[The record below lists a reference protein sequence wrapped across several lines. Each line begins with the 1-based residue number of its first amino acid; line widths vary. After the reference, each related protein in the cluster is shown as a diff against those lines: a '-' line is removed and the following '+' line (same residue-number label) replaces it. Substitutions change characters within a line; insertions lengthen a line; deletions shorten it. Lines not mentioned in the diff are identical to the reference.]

1 MLFLKYQR
9 QFKRLFLGPG
19 TLEAAAYR
27 KEVIWPEETVTYLPQ
42 IYLDGQIER
51 VIGSPVESTR
61 DQEVE
66 TATKLTGHHAP
77 TIAYHLKE
85 VAVIDGSVYAGTLR
99 FFVGDFKA
107 LSSVE
112 PADFDRAALVS
123 TFYGVRY
130 FGHWLR
136 DDCTH
141 WLLANE
147 FSLPPL
153 CFPSPSG
160 LHVEGY
166 KTLFDQVLAPTFRA
180 RVKHLTIFSD
190 HEQNGLRRQ
199 RYEHLRNIV
208 AARFARSGRRS
219 LIYLKRGS
227 NGAPRKIQNEA
238 EIIDI
243 LTRCGFRV
251 LDTASISLEELMGA
265 LVNAKVIV
273 SLEGS
278 HIAHCVC
285 SIPSDS
291 GLLVLQPPDRFT
303 ANHRLWTNCLG
314 IRSGFVVGK
323 MSEAGYHF
331 DPIEIVRTIDLLERA
346 IG

>member
-9 QFKRLFLGPG
+9 QLKRLFLGPG
-19 TLEAAAYR
+19 TLEATAYR

-51 VIGSPVESTR
+51 VVGSPIESTR

-66 TATKLTGHHAP
+66 RATKLTAYHAP

-85 VAVIDGSVYAGTLR
+85 VAVIDGSVYSGRLR

-107 LSSVE
+107 PSSVE
-112 PADFDRAALVS
+112 PADFNRAALVS

-141 WLLANE
+141 WLLAKE
-147 FSLPPL
+147 FNLPQL
-153 CFPSPSG
+153 GFPGTSG
-160 LHVEGY
+160 IHVESY
-166 KTLFDQVLAPTFRA
+166 KALFDQVLTPTIRA
-180 RVKHLTIFSD
+180 HVKHLTIFSD
-190 HEQNGLRRQ
+190 HDQNGKRRQ
-199 RYEHLRNIV
+199 LYEQLRDIV
-208 AARFARSGRRS
+208 AARYARGARRS
-219 LIYLKRGS
+219 LVYLKRGNS
-227 NGAPRKIQNEA
+227 GAPRKIQNEA
-238 EIIDI
+238 EIIEK
-243 LTRCGFRV
+243 LTRNGFKI
-251 LDTASISLEELMGA
+251 LDTALLSLDQLLGA
-265 LVNAKVIV
+265 LVNARLIV

-291 GLLVLQPPDRFT
+291 GLLVLQPPDRFA

-331 DPIEIVRTIDLLERA
+331 DLVEILQTIDLLERA